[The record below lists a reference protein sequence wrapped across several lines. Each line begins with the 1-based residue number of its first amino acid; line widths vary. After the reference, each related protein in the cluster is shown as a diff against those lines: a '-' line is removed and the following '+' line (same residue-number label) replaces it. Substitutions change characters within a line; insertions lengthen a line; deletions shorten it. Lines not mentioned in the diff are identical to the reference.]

1 MLPTSNELIPPNGVN
16 GDLQQFSVDRTDT
29 ALIINGDLPYELW
42 VEQGKEL
49 NRIGGAIMWWLGD
62 WWAFGEKKYGERVAA
77 VEELD
82 WEFRTCHNA
91 GMVSRKFQSD
101 RRRSLLTW
109 QHHAEV
115 AALDNEEQERFLT
128 RWEEVVTE
136 TGKPP
141 TIKAARTEVKT
152 YKLNKKNRPEI
163 TSGDLE
169 PSGIGWHQLGPHW
182 LYCGDST
189 DQEFIDRCAGA
200 RFAFADPPYNADKA
214 EWDNNF
220 VWKHDYLTDIAPIV
234 AVTPGIASLAE
245 FMSLTGMPYRWTLSA
260 EITNGMTRGALGFGN
275 WIAVTLFAA
284 DESLYRNAKDV
295 LHIAAGTGDD
305 QGGIHP
311 SRKPIRLINELIELF
326 TNKDDLIVDP
336 FLGSGTT
343 LIAADKLGRRC
354 IGAEL
359 DPDYCAHIIRR
370 YEEQ

>member
-1 MLPTSNELIPPNGVN
+1 MSEVNEVE
-16 GDLQQFSVDRTDT
+16 QFSVDRTDT
-29 ALIINGDLPYELW
+29 ALVINGDLPYELW

-62 WWAFGEKKYGERVAA
+62 WWAFGEKKYGERVEAA
-77 VEELD
+77 KELELD
-82 WEFRTCHNA
+82 FGTCRNA
-91 GMVSRKFQSD
+91 GWVANKVEAS
-101 RRRSLLTW
+101 RRRDVLSWSHHYEVCSLDT
-109 QHHAEV
+109 
-115 AALDNEEQERFLT
+115 DEQEEFLA
-128 RWEEVVTE
+128 RWEKVAVE
-136 TGKPP
+136 TGKAPSR
-141 TIKAARTEVKT
+141 KVARTEVKT

-163 TSGDLE
+163 AGSEVE
-169 PSGIGWHQLGPHW
+169 PSGGGWHQLGPHW

-189 DQEFIDRCAGA
+189 DPEFIERCAGA

-220 VWKHDYLTDIAPIV
+220 VWKHDYLAEVAPIV
-234 AVTPGIASLAE
+234 AVTPGIASLAD

-275 WIAVTLFAA
+275 WIAVALFAA

-311 SRKPIRLINELIELF
+311 SRKPIRLINELITLF

-359 DPDYCAHIIRR
+359 DPTYCAHIIAR
-370 YEEQ
+370 YEESR

>member
-1 MLPTSNELIPPNGVN
+1 MSNELVLLDSATGEV
-16 GDLQQFSVDRTDT
+16 QHFSANVTTT
-29 ALIINGDLPYELW
+29 ALSLPEDLSYDRWLEVGHGLDRM
-42 VEQGKEL
+42 
-49 NRIGGAIMWWLGD
+49 NRAALWWLGD
-62 WWAFGEKKYGERVAA
+62 WWAFGKQAYGERAEA
-77 VEELD
+77 VKELD
-82 WEFRTCHNA
+82 WEFQTCANA
-91 GMVSRKFQSD
+91 GYVATRIETY
-101 RRRSLLTW
+101 RRREVLSFS
-109 QHHAEV
+109 HHSEV
-115 AALDNEEQERFLT
+115 AALDADEQEEFLT
-128 RWEEVVTE
+128 RWEKIAAE

-141 TIKAARTEVKT
+141 TVKAARVEVSN
-152 YKLNKKNRPEI
+152 YKRNKKNRPEI
-163 TSGDLE
+163 TPGE
-169 PSGIGWHQLGPHW
+169 VQPSDSGWHQLGPHW

-189 DQEFIDRCAGA
+189 DREFIERCFGA

-214 EWDNNF
+214 EWDNGF
-220 VWKHDYLTDIAPIV
+220 VWNHDYLAEVAPIV

-245 FMSLTGMPYRWTLSA
+245 FLGKSGMPYRWSMSA

-275 WIAVTLFAA
+275 WIAVALFAQ

-305 QGGIHP
+305 RGGIHP

-359 DPDYCAHIIRR
+359 DPDYCAHIIAR
-370 YEEQ
+370 YESQ

>member
-1 MLPTSNELIPPNGVN
+1 MTEV
-16 GDLQQFSVDRTDT
+16 DEVQQFTVDRTDT
-29 ALIINGDLPYELW
+29 ALIIDGDLPYELW

-62 WWAFGEKKYGERVAA
+62 WWAFGEKKYGERVTA
-77 VEELD
+77 VKELD

-115 AALDNEEQERFLT
+115 AALNTDEQEDFLS
-128 RWEEVVTE
+128 RWEEE
-136 TGKPP
+136 PP
-141 TIKAARTEVKT
+141 TIKAARAEVKT

-163 TSGDLE
+163 TGGE
-169 PSGIGWHQLGPHW
+169 VQPSGSGWHRLGPHW

-189 DQEFIDRCAGA
+189 DPEFIERCAGA

-220 VWKHDYLTDIAPIV
+220 IWKHDYLAEVAPVV

-245 FMSLTGMPYRWTLSA
+245 FMSLTGMPYKWTLAA

-275 WIAVTLFAA
+275 WIAVALFAA

-311 SRKPIRLINELIELF
+311 SRKPIRLINELITLF
-326 TNKDDLIVDP
+326 TNKDDVIVDP

-359 DPDYCAHIIRR
+359 DPTYCAHIIAR
-370 YEEQ
+370 YEQTR

>member
-1 MLPTSNELIPPNGVN
+1 MSAHNELV
-16 GDLQQFSVDRTDT
+16 QFSVDRTDT
-29 ALIINGDLPYELW
+29 ALVIKGDLPYESW

-62 WWAFGEKKYGERVAA
+62 WWAFGQRKYGERAA
-77 VEELD
+77 AARGLELD
-82 WEFRTCHNA
+82 LQTCINA
-91 GMVSRKFQSD
+91 GNVSKKIETN
-101 RRRSLLTW
+101 RRRLVLSW
-109 QHHAEV
+109 SHHSEV
-115 AALDNEEQERFLT
+115 ASLAADEQDEFLS
-128 RWEEVVTE
+128 RWERIAFD
-136 TGKPP
+136 TGRPP
-141 TIKAARTEVKT
+141 SRKAARIEVKR
-152 YKLNKKNRPEI
+152 YKDNKKNQPEI
-163 TSGDLE
+163 TAGE
-169 PSGIGWHQLGPHW
+169 VKPSGPGWHQLGPHW

-189 DQEFIDRCAGA
+189 DPEFIERCTGA

-220 VWKHDYLTDIAPIV
+220 VWKHDYLTDIVPVV

-245 FMSLTGMPYRWTLSA
+245 FMALTGMPYRWTLSA

-275 WIAVTLFAA
+275 WIAVALFAA
-284 DESLYRNAKDV
+284 EESLYRNAKDV

-326 TNKDDLIVDP
+326 TNKDDVIVDP

-359 DPDYCAHIIRR
+359 DPDYSAHIIKR
-370 YEEQ
+370 YESAR

>member
-1 MLPTSNELIPPNGVN
+1 MTEVIAKEE
-16 GDLQQFSVDRTDT
+16 FTVDRTDT
-29 ALIINGDLPYELW
+29 ALVISGDLPYELW

-62 WWAFGEKKYGERVAA
+62 WWAFGESKYGERAA
-77 VEELD
+77 ATKELD
-82 WEFRTCHNA
+82 WSFSTCAQA
-91 GMVSRKFQSD
+91 GWVASKIETSR
-101 RRRSLLTW
+101 RLEVLTW
-109 QHHAEV
+109 QHHMEV
-115 AALDNEEQERFLT
+115 AALSPDEQDQFLSGWS
-128 RWEEVVTE
+128 RIAAE

-141 TIKAARTEVKT
+141 TIKAARAEVKT
-152 YKLNKKNRPEI
+152 YKLNKKNQPEV
-163 TSGDLE
+163 TASDVK
-169 PSGIGWHQLGPHW
+169 PSGPGWHQLGPHW
-182 LYCGDST
+182 LYCGDSA
-189 DQEFIDRCAGA
+189 DPEFIERCAGA

-220 VWKHDYLTDIAPIV
+220 VWKHDYLTDIAPVV

-245 FMSLTGMPYRWTLSA
+245 FMALTGMPYRWTLSA

-275 WIAVTLFAA
+275 WIAVALFAA
-284 DESLYRNAKDV
+284 EESLYRNAKDV

-343 LIAADKLGRRC
+343 LIAAEKLGRRC

-359 DPDYCAHIIRR
+359 DPEYCAHIIKR
-370 YEEQ
+370 YEER

>member
-1 MLPTSNELIPPNGVN
+1 MTEVIAKEK
-16 GDLQQFSVDRTDT
+16 FTVDRTDT
-29 ALIINGDLPYELW
+29 ALVIDGDLPYELW
-42 VEQGKEL
+42 LEQGKEL

-62 WWAFGEKKYGERVAA
+62 WWAFGEKKYGKRAEAVKDLGWSFQTCMDAGWVAKA
-77 VEELD
+77 IETSARKEVLSWSHHREAAYLPDIADQLLEE
-82 WEFRTCHNA
+82 WA
-91 GMVSRKFQSD
+91 
-101 RRRSLLTW
+101 
-109 QHHAEV
+109 
-115 AALDNEEQERFLT
+115 T
-128 RWEEVVTE
+128 RE
-136 TGKPP
+136 KPP
-141 TIKAARTEVKT
+141 TVREAHKEVMRIKQNR
-152 YKLNKKNRPEI
+152 KNRPEI
-163 TSGDLE
+163 TPEDVQPIGS
-169 PSGIGWHQLGPHW
+169 GWHQLGPHW

-189 DQEFIDRCAGA
+189 DPEFIERCTGA

-214 EWDNNF
+214 DWDNNF
-220 VWKHDYLTDIAPIV
+220 VWKHDYLTDIAPVV

-275 WIAVTLFAA
+275 WIAVALFAA
-284 DESLYRNAKDV
+284 NESLYRNAKDV

-370 YEEQ
+370 YEEQN

>member
-1 MLPTSNELIPPNGVN
+1 MPTTEREQVTEIEE
-16 GDLQQFSVDRTDT
+16 LQQFSVDRTDT
-29 ALIINGDLPYELW
+29 ALVISGELPYELW

-62 WWAFGEKKYGERVAA
+62 WWAFGEKKYGERVTAIK
-77 VEELD
+77 ELD

-115 AALDNEEQERFLT
+115 AALNTDEQEDFLS
-128 RWEEVVTE
+128 RWEEE
-136 TGKPP
+136 PP

-152 YKLNKKNRPEI
+152 YKLNKKNQPGI
-163 TSGDLE
+163 TAGDVE
-169 PSGIGWHQLGPHW
+169 PSGPGWHQLGPHW

-189 DQEFIDRCAGA
+189 DPEFIERCTGA

-220 VWKHDYLTDIAPIV
+220 VWKHDYLTDIAPVV

-275 WIAVTLFAA
+275 WIAVALFAA

-359 DPDYCAHIIRR
+359 DSDYCAHIIQR
-370 YEEQ
+370 YEQSR

>member
-1 MLPTSNELIPPNGVN
+1 MPKRGQQVTNPSEIE
-16 GDLQQFSVDRTDT
+16 QFSVDRTDT
-29 ALIINGDLPYELW
+29 ALIISGDLPYELW

-62 WWAFGEKKYGERVAA
+62 WWAFGEKKYGERIEA
-77 VEELD
+77 VNGLD
-82 WEFRTCHNA
+82 WDFQTCRNA
-91 GMVSRKFQSD
+91 GWVANKVEAS
-101 RRRSLLTW
+101 RRRDVLSW
-109 QHHAEV
+109 SHHSEV
-115 AALDNEEQERFLT
+115 AALPAEEQDEFLS
-128 RWEEVVTE
+128 RWEQTAFD
-136 TGKPP
+136 TGRSPSR
-141 TIKAARTEVKT
+141 KAARSEVKT

-163 TSGDLE
+163 TSGGVE
-169 PSGIGWHQLGPHW
+169 PSGGGWHQLGDHW

-189 DQEFIDRCAGA
+189 DPEFIERCAGA

-220 VWKHDYLTDIAPIV
+220 VWKHDYLAEVAPVV

-245 FMSLTGMPYRWTLSA
+245 FMSLTGMPYKWTLSA

-275 WIAVTLFAA
+275 WIAVALFAE

-311 SRKPIRLINELIELF
+311 SRKPIRLINELITLF
-326 TNKDDLIVDP
+326 TNKDDVIVDP

-359 DPDYCAHIIRR
+359 DPTYCAHIIKR
-370 YEEQ
+370 YESQQ